1 MNKSFHLASQNMC
14 WEGGSLLHNTIATT
28 PTSFDGYDRLP
39 PIPGFPLGYNNNRGF
54 RIIQNPAAAAFF
66 K

>member
-1 MNKSFHLASQNMC
+1 MC
-14 WEGGSLLHNTIATT
+14 WEGGSLLHNTSAAT
-28 PTSFDGYDRLP
+28 PTSFDSYDRLP

-54 RIIQNPAAAAFF
+54 RIIQNPAAFF